1 VTVSEDH
8 AEQTKGLLRRELVGG
23 LTEDVSDTAADVE
36 GAVNPSDSDHGPSE
50 GTCDAAHCTATVAVA
65 GTSGGGH
72 CCCDACAYSCWG
84 IGDSDKDADP
94 PKTSTDTVKTCGKCT
109 KSSAG
114 GTAQCYPGAEGYHQS
129 WHFQRRKGIIVK
141 QVKNIQRAKSRL
153 VKQFRETRRARRDLR
168 NRGETPDD
176 NGEFLKNQA
185 HCTVEHLHGCV
196 HHTDVKPRRHDEENR
211 PTLHVVVSTAA
222 YTPKPVADQPRGEMV
237 MFKGERVENSGKSI
251 MTYVREKAKG
261 QFNLVYGYDWSGSK
275 TGSATTGSNILD
287 KDVDWKS
294 ATSVKNSF
302 WFHGFKMAFYGEMK
316 VLRLL
321 SIFGD
326 IDLIGII
333 PGEANTITMLE
344 QNWFPLLVEEI
355 KADLKQQ
362 GMLRWNKISFRQ
374 QTFEEFQEE
383 FP

>member
-1 VTVSEDH
+1 
-8 AEQTKGLLRRELVGG
+8 
-23 LTEDVSDTAADVE
+23 
-36 GAVNPSDSDHGPSE
+36 
-50 GTCDAAHCTATVAVA
+50 
-65 GTSGGGH
+65 
-72 CCCDACAYSCWG
+72 
-84 IGDSDKDADP
+84 
-94 PKTSTDTVKTCGKCT
+94 
-109 KSSAG
+109 
-114 GTAQCYPGAEGYHQS
+114 
-129 WHFQRRKGIIVK
+129 
-141 QVKNIQRAKSRL
+141 
-153 VKQFRETRRARRDLR
+153 
-168 NRGETPDD
+168 
-176 NGEFLKNQA
+176 
-185 HCTVEHLHGCV
+185 
-196 HHTDVKPRRHDEENR
+196 
-211 PTLHVVVSTAA
+211 
-222 YTPKPVADQPRGEMV
+222 
-237 MFKGERVENSGKSI
+237 
-251 MTYVREKAKG
+251 
-261 QFNLVYGYDWSGSK
+261 
-275 TGSATTGSNILD
+275 
-287 KDVDWKS
+287 VDWKS